1 MSGLNTVPQGKG
13 WINTINDNFK
23 KFHDQDWQT
32 NFTMVNGWKLY
43 GNATNGYK
51 VISYLGTDYLLI
63 SLEVVRDTSL
73 TINPQTWVQVC
84 NLPIDISRFK
94 RYIARFIYL
103 DNGDKRSAMN
113 VAVDNGRREVGFSNT
128 SGVQTTATGAKINL
142 ILASV

>member
-1 MSGLNTVPQGKG
+1 MSVLSTVPQGKG
-13 WINTINDNFK
+13 WVNAINTNFGKFND
-23 KFHDQDWQT
+23 QGWQT

-51 VISYLGTDYLLI
+51 IISYLGTDYLLI
-63 SLEVVRDTSL
+63 SFEAVRDTPL
-73 TINPQTWVQVC
+73 TINPQAWVQVC

-103 DNGDKRSAMN
+103 DNGDKRSSMN
-113 VAVDNGRREVGFSNT
+113 VAVDNGRGEVGFGNT
-128 SGVQTTATGAKINL
+128 SGVQTTATGAKIDL